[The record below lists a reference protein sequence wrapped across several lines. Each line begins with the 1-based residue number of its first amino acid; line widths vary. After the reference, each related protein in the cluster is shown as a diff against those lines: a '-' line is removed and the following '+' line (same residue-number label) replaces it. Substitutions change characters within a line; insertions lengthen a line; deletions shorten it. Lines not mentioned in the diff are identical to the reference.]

1 MSGLRER
8 YRERAGAMLSGRP
21 SCLGA
26 SRGFA
31 GRGDMVKGG

>member
-8 YRERAGAMLSGRP
+8 YTERAGVMLSGRP

-26 SRGFA
+26 SGGFA
-31 GRGDMVKGG
+31 GRGDVVKGG